1 MMWNL
6 LADVVDPYR
15 QATFGEAALYAGL
28 GFLVVFVGIAFLIF
42 IVWAVGKLIPF
53 IEGKASKP
61 KAKPAAQESAATPLQ
76 TTAGNDDELSDE
88 VLAVITAAIA
98 AYYQQ
103 ENKKCEFT
111 VKRIKRL

>member
-6 LADVVDPYR
+6 LADAKDPLR
-15 QATFGEAALYAGL
+15 DAPFGEAALYAGL
-28 GFLVVFVGIAFLIF
+28 GFLVVLLGIAFLIF
-42 IVWAVGKLIPF
+42 IIWAVGKLIPF
-53 IEGKASKP
+53 IEGKANKP
-61 KAKPAAQESAATPLQ
+61 KEKPAKQESPVAPIQ
-76 TTAGNDDELSDE
+76 TVVGNEDELSDE

-111 VKRIKRL
+111 VKRIIRL

>member
-1 MMWNL
+1 MWNL
-6 LADVVDPYR
+6 LANSADSSYR
-15 QATFGEAALYAGL
+15 QATPAEVALYAGL
-28 GFLVVFVGIAFLIF
+28 GFLIVFVGIALLIF
-42 IVWAVGKLIPF
+42 VVWAVGKLIPF

-61 KAKPAAQESAATPLQ
+61 KAKPAAQESAVTPMQ
-76 TTAGNDDELSDE
+76 TVAGEDELSDE

>member
-1 MMWNL
+1 MWNL
-6 LADVVDPYR
+6 LTDAIDPSKYR
-15 QATFGEAALYAGL
+15 QASLGEAALYAGL
-28 GFLVVFVGIAFLIF
+28 GFLVVLLGIAFLIF
-42 IVWAVGKLIPF
+42 IIWAVGKLIPM
-53 IEGKASKP
+53 IEGKENKP
-61 KAKPAAQESAATPLQ
+61 KTKPAKQESAVAPLQ
-76 TTAGNDDELSDE
+76 TAAGEEELSDE

>member
-28 GFLVVFVGIAFLIF
+28 GFLIVFVGIAFLIF

-61 KAKPAAQESAATPLQ
+61 KAKPAAQESAATPMQ
-76 TTAGNDDELSDE
+76 TAAGEDELSDE